1 MKLYWSRG
9 MKYITAQND
18 YGEKE
23 TFERWNG
30 KSYDASNLDQII
42 TVTEDTI
49 ICRPGGTLGGEGVP
63 LGYVKVNAIT
73 DDSVKDVLY
82 EIDEVS
88 TMRANAALPID
99 PEEMKKK
106 GMVEGVDYKLR
117 TPNSYHV
124 RTKSGKFGMIAYANE
139 ITSIM
144 IGAKRGRFTGS
155 MSIAHP
161 DKWERLKPLC
171 DQVEIAFKEIA
182 PEVYKRQIAFAE
194 QSILPEY
201 RHGPFTTASANRY
214 SEKDSLE
221 MGVHSDGRD
230 SGMTTISIFREGA
243 FSGGLFCWPRFG
255 IGLDLPS
262 HSVAVLESKELHC
275 ATKVSGSGTRYST
288 VLYQDISVAT
298 KSNVGKSERKIGRF
312 AKEESGNLEE
322 FFS

>member
-1 MKLYWSRG
+1 MRK
-9 MKYITAQND
+9 ITVKND
-18 YGEKE
+18 YGEKQ
-23 TFERWNG
+23 TFAKWNG

-49 ICRPGGTLGGEGVP
+49 IYRPDGTLDGEGVP
-63 LGYVKVNAIT
+63 LGYIKVNAIT

-82 EIDEVS
+82 EIDGVS

-99 PEEMKKK
+99 HEEMKKK

-117 TPNSYHV
+117 SPNSFYT
-124 RTKSGKFGMIAYANE
+124 RTSSGDWGLIAQANA
-139 ITSIM
+139 ISSIM

-161 DKWERLKPLC
+161 DKWARLKPLC
-171 DQVEIAFKEIA
+171 DQAEIAFKEIA
-182 PEVYKRQIAFAE
+182 PDVYKRQIGFAE
-194 QSILPEY
+194 QSILPKY

-230 SGMTTISIFREGA
+230 SGMTLISIFREGA

-262 HSVAVLESKELHC
+262 HSIAVLESKELHC
-275 ATKVSGSGTRYST
+275 ATKISGPGTRYST

-312 AKEESGNLEE
+312 AKEESGNLEA
-322 FFS
+322 FFE

>member
-1 MKLYWSRG
+1 

-23 TFERWNG
+23 TFEKWNG
-30 KSYDASNLDQII
+30 KSYDESNLDQII

-49 ICRPGGTLGGEGVP
+49 IYRPGGTLDGEGVP

-99 PEEMKKK
+99 PEEMRNK
-106 GMVEGVDYKLR
+106 GFGEEGVDWKLR
-117 TPNSYHV
+117 TTNSFYIK
-124 RTKSGKFGMIAYANE
+124 TKSGKGWGLIAYSNP
-139 ITSIM
+139 ISSVM
-144 IGAKRGRFTGS
+144 CGAKRGRFTGS

-182 PEVYKRQIAFAE
+182 PDVYKRQIGFAE

-221 MGVHSDGRD
+221 MGVHSDGKD

-312 AKEESGNLEE
+312 AKEERGNLEA
-322 FFS
+322 FFE

>member
-1 MKLYWSRG
+1 MRK
-9 MKYITAQND
+9 ITVKND
-18 YGEKE
+18 YGEKQ
-23 TFERWNG
+23 TFAKWNG

-49 ICRPGGTLGGEGVP
+49 IYRPDGTLDGEGVP

-73 DDSVKDVLY
+73 DDSAKDVLY

-88 TMRANAALPID
+88 IMRANAALPID
-99 PEEMKKK
+99 HEEMKKK

-117 TPNSYHV
+117 SPNSFYT
-124 RTKSGKFGMIAYANE
+124 RTSSGGWGLIAQANA
-139 ITSIM
+139 ISSIM

-161 DKWERLKPLC
+161 DKWEKLKPLC
-171 DQVEIAFKEIA
+171 DQAEIAFKEIA
-182 PEVYKRQIAFAE
+182 PDVYKRQMSFAE
-194 QSILPEY
+194 QSILPKY

-230 SGMTTISIFREGA
+230 SGMTLISIFREGA

-262 HSVAVLESKELHC
+262 HSIAVLESKELHC
-275 ATKVSGSGTRYST
+275 ATKLSGPGTRYST
-288 VLYQDISVAT
+288 VLYQDVSCAT
-298 KSNVGKSERKIGRF
+298 EGSMGKSERKIGRF
-312 AKEESGNLEE
+312 AKEESGNLEN
-322 FFS
+322 FFE

>member
-1 MKLYWSRG
+1 

-23 TFERWNG
+23 TFEKWNG
-30 KSYDASNLDQII
+30 KSYSESNLDQTI
-42 TVTEDTI
+42 TITEDTI
-49 ICRPGGTLGGEGVP
+49 IYRPDGTLYGEGVP

-99 PEEMKKK
+99 PEEMRQQ
-106 GMVEGVDYKLR
+106 GFGEEGVDWKLR
-117 TPNSYHV
+117 SANSFYK
-124 RTKSGKFGMIAYANE
+124 RTASGKFGLIAYSNP
-139 ITSIM
+139 ISSIM

-155 MSIAHP
+155 MSIANP

-171 DQVEIAFKEIA
+171 DQAEIAFKEIA
-182 PEVYKRQIAFAE
+182 PDVYKRQIGFAE
-194 QSILPEY
+194 QSILPKY

-221 MGVHSDGRD
+221 MGCHSDGRD
-230 SGMTTISIFREGA
+230 SGMTLISIFREGA

-312 AKEESGNLEE
+312 AKEESGNLEN

>member
-1 MKLYWSRG
+1 MKKIY
-9 MKYITAQND
+9 AQND

-23 TFERWNG
+23 TFEKWNG

-49 ICRPGGTLGGEGVP
+49 ICRPGGTLDGEGVP

-82 EIDEVS
+82 EIDGFS

-99 PEEMKKK
+99 AREMRER
-106 GMVEGVDYKLR
+106 GLGEEGVDWKLR
-117 TPNSYHV
+117 TANSYYK
-124 RTKSGKFGMIAYANE
+124 RTTSGSWGLIAYSNP
-139 ITSIM
+139 ISSIM
-144 IGAKRGRFTGS
+144 CGAKRGRFTGS
-155 MSIAHP
+155 LSIAHP

-171 DQVEIAFKEIA
+171 DQAEIAFKDIA

-194 QSILPEY
+194 NSILPEY

-214 SEKDSLE
+214 SENDSRE
-221 MGVHSDGRD
+221 MGVHSDGKD
-230 SGMTTISIFREGA
+230 SGMTLISIFREGD

-262 HSVAVLESKELHC
+262 HSIAILESKELHC
-275 ATKVSGSGTRYST
+275 ATKISGPGTRYST
-288 VLYQDISVAT
+288 VLYQDISCAT
-298 KSNVGKSERKIGRF
+298 EGSMGKSERKIGRF
-312 AKEESGNLEE
+312 AKSESGNLED
-322 FFS
+322 FFE

>member
-1 MKLYWSRG
+1 M
-9 MKYITAQND
+9 
-18 YGEKE
+18 
-23 TFERWNG
+23 
-30 KSYDASNLDQII
+30 
-42 TVTEDTI
+42 
-49 ICRPGGTLGGEGVP
+49 
-63 LGYVKVNAIT
+63 
-73 DDSVKDVLY
+73 
-82 EIDEVS
+82 
-88 TMRANAALPID
+88 
-99 PEEMKKK
+99 
-106 GMVEGVDYKLR
+106 
-117 TPNSYHV
+117 
-124 RTKSGKFGMIAYANE
+124 
-139 ITSIM
+139 
-144 IGAKRGRFTGS
+144 
-155 MSIAHP
+155 
-161 DKWERLKPLC
+161 
-171 DQVEIAFKEIA
+171 
-182 PEVYKRQIAFAE
+182 
-194 QSILPEY
+194 PEY

-275 ATKVSGSGTRYST
+275 ATKVIGSGTRYST